1 MEFMDVLTARRSVRS
16 YTPTPLDRAT
26 IEKLIHA
33 AMQAPSATNTQ
44 PWAFGVIT
52 GVERLKEYGDRVKAK
67 LLPALDQMPELERYR
82 DMITDPKYNVFHG
95 APALV
100 VIYGKPA
107 SLLPEIDC
115 ALAAQNLML
124 AAAAMNLGTCW
135 IGFAQEFFDPPAV
148 KAELGVPESYKA
160 IAPIIVGH
168 PAGTTPPVPRN
179 TPEVVYWM

>member
-1 MEFMDVLTARRSVRS
+1 MEFMDVVTARRSVRS

-33 AMQAPSATNTQ
+33 AIQAPSATNTQ

-100 VIYGKPA
+100 VIYGKPT